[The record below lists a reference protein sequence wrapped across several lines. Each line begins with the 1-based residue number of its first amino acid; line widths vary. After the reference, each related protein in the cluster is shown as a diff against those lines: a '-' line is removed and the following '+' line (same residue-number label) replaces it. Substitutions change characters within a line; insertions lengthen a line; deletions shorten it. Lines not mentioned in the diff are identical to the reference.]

1 MNRAILKQQWD
12 RVLAIGT
19 ALAGVV
25 LLVIGWFQVSG
36 TGVVAEQIPFLASQ
50 TVGGLICFG
59 VATTLW
65 ISADLRDEWAK
76 LDDIYRAV
84 GGGAVSS
91 VSAEVAADVA
101 DATLRDAASRHRRD
115 ARVTEP
121 IRMEE
126 SLT

>member
-12 RVLAIGT
+12 RVLAIVA
-19 ALAGVV
+19 ALVGVV
-25 LLVIGWFQVSG
+25 LLVVGWAQVSS
-36 TGVVAEQIPFLASQ
+36 TAVVAEQIPYLASQ
-50 TVGGLICFG
+50 CVGGLIAFG

-84 GGGAVSS
+84 GGNEASRAARDGAVDSQ
-91 VSAEVAADVA
+91 
-101 DATLRDAASRHRRD
+101 DATSRHRRD
-115 ARVTEP
+115 TRAP
-121 IRMEE
+121 MEE